1 MMCGDMDRMRAL
13 YRELR
18 AVRAHNGDVETAEEE
33 RLLDEMDDVWWS
45 LSEDQRDLMR
55 AEQNMILELGQSKD
69 KEQG

>member
-1 MMCGDMDRMRAL
+1 MDRMRAL